1 MKFQRITQEE
11 FNALKKNDVIYI
23 LCAGVY
29 CRSTVRRKPFYNTD
43 TNPHQWEVET
53 NNGFSD
59 MYSIYTPLKKPR
71 FNSPFIDDSEKMLD
85 FLYLSK
91 EDFLE
96 SYSYLTEE
104 EYNATVDAVLKLIYP
119 ND

>member
-1 MKFQRITQEE
+1 MKLKRITPEE
-11 FNALKKNDVIYI
+11 FRKLKKGDTVHIKCGEIYYKS
-23 LCAGVY
+23 VV
-29 CRSTVRRKPFYNTD
+29 CREPFFNHD
-43 TNPHQWEVET
+43 ADDPDWEIET

-59 MYSIYTPLKKPR
+59 IYSIYIPNKKP
-71 FNSPFIDDSEKMLD
+71 FFHDPFTSEPEKMLD
-85 FLYLSK
+85 FMYLSK

-104 EYNATVDAVLKLIYP
+104 EYNATVDAVLKLLYP

>member
-1 MKFQRITQEE
+1 MKFVRINQKE
-11 FNALKKNDVIYI
+11 FENLKKGKTVYI

-29 CRSTVRRKPFYNTD
+29 CRSVVCGKPFYNTD
-43 TNPHQWEVET
+43 TNPPLWEVET

-59 MYSIYTPLKKPR
+59 MYSIYLPQKKPA
-71 FNSPFIDDSEKMLD
+71 FDSPFIDDSAKMLD

-91 EDFLE
+91 DEFLE

-104 EYNATVDAVLKLIYP
+104 EYNATVDAVLKLLYP